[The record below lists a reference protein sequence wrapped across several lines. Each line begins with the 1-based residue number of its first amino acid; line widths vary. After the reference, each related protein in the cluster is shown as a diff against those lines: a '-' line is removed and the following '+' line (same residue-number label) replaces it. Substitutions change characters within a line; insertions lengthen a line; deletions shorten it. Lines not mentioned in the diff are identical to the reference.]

1 MTQRRELQALIDAA
15 PIGAMQWLVIIC
27 CFLVVMMDGFDT
39 AAIDFIAPAIREHW
53 QLSAAD
59 LAPLFGAGLLGLT
72 AGALLCGPLSDKFG
86 RKRVIEWCVALF
98 GLFSL
103 LSAFSPN
110 LEILIVL
117 RFLTGL
123 GLGGA
128 MPNTIT
134 MTSEYLP
141 SRRRGA
147 LVTLMFCGF
156 TLGSALGGIV
166 SAQLVAVIGWHG
178 ILVLGGVLPLA
189 LFFGLLVALP
199 ESPRWLVRRQRPQA
213 QISRTIGAMTGERY
227 ENTEFWLDEPA
238 ATQKGSI
245 SQLFAGRQ
253 LTITLMLWVVFFMS
267 LLIIYLLSSW
277 MPTLLNHRGIDLQH
291 ASWVTAAFQ
300 VGGTLGALLL
310 GVLMDKFNPFW
321 VLAVSYALGA
331 VCIVMIGLSENGLW
345 LMALAIFGTGIGI
358 SGSQVG
364 LNALT
369 ATLYPTQSRA
379 TGVSWSNAIG
389 RCGAIVGSVSGGMM
403 MAMNF
408 SFDTLF
414 FVIAVPAAVSAV
426 MLTLLTLVVRQSS
439 RVPES
444 QPVMGAVKS

>member
-15 PIGAMQWLVIIC
+15 PIGAMQWRVIIC

-39 AAIDFIAPAIREHW
+39 AAIGFIAPAIREHW

-72 AGALLCGPLSDKFG
+72 AGALLCGPLSDKLG

-110 LEILIVL
+110 LEMLIVL

-227 ENTEFWLDEPA
+227 EDTEFWLDEPA

-300 VGGTLGALLL
+300 VGGTLGAMLL

>member
-1 MTQRRELQALIDAA
+1 M
-15 PIGAMQWLVIIC
+15 
-27 CFLVVMMDGFDT
+27 
-39 AAIDFIAPAIREHW
+39 
-53 QLSAAD
+53 
-59 LAPLFGAGLLGLT
+59 LGLT
-72 AGALLCGPLSDKFG
+72 AGALLCGPLSDKLG

-110 LEILIVL
+110 LEMLIVL

-199 ESPRWLVRRQRPQA
+199 ESPRWLVRRQRPPA
-213 QISRTIGAMTGERY
+213 QISRTLSAMTGERY
-227 ENTEFWLDEPA
+227 EDTEFWLDEPA